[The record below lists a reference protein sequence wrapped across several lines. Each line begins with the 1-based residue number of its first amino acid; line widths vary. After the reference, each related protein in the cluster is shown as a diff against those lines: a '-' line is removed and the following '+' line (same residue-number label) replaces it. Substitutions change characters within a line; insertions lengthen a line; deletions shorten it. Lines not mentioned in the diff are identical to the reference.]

1 MANGKVYLVGAGP
14 GDPGLLTVEATRLL
28 GTADVIFCDDL
39 VSPEILSL
47 IPDHVYVENVGKR
60 CGHARVAQH
69 QIHSL
74 MINAAREGWTV
85 VRLKSGDPLVF
96 GRAGEEMEALRR
108 AGVAYEIVPGITAAF
123 GAAARAGIPLTDRR
137 LASKLVFLSNHQC
150 AGKELFDWKG
160 ALSEDTTALI
170 YMPGADY
177 DGLAVRLCAEGLDP
191 GTPCLI
197 VSRATT
203 AQQQIHFSRVGELPE
218 APRYG
223 APTVLIVGAVAAQ
236 YELGEGE
243 CRQDFETLTFT
254 MDIESTNSS
263 FRYRQTKSAETSP
276 FPNLVRRHCAFSGRA
291 PRLLQE
297 YFRRLLSWIYV
308 AGGIGG
314 GGLSRLLPH

>member
-1 MANGKVYLVGAGP
+1 MHAMANGKVYLVGAGP

-28 GTADVIFCDDL
+28 RAADVIFHDDL

-47 IPDHVYVENVGKR
+47 IPDHVYAENVGKR

-108 AGVAYEIVPGITAAF
+108 AGIAYEIVPGITAAF

-150 AGKELFDWKG
+150 AGKDLFDWKR
-160 ALSEDTTALI
+160 ALSGDTTALI

-177 DGLAVRLCAEGLDP
+177 EGLAARLCAEGLDP
-191 GTPCLI
+191 ETPCLI

-203 AQQQIHFSRVGELPE
+203 AQQTVHFARLANLAES
-218 APRYG
+218 PRYA
-223 APTVLIVGAVAAQ
+223 APVVLIVGAVAAR
-236 YELGEGE
+236 YELGEDD

-254 MDIESTNSS
+254 MDIESTNPSI
-263 FRYRQTKSAETSP
+263 Q
-276 FPNLVRRHCAFSGRA
+276 A
-291 PRLLQE
+291 P
-297 YFRRLLSWIYV
+297 
-308 AGGIGG
+308 AD
-314 GGLSRLLPH
+314 